1 MPRVTPWSKPPRIV
15 AAALAPAVIGLAA
28 ALGLAAVIG
37 AGGTATR
44 STPIGS
50 AFAAPARLVRL
61 PGMPRPRAG
70 ETDPPEVAIG
80 ERLFL
85 ETRFAQYFAAHMSG
99 VNRPLAQGDPVLAT
113 LPTSDGPLPGP
124 FAGKSMNCR
133 NCHLVDDT
141 AGAPTRTYDDF
152 SRQSLVPLRED
163 GQVHTPRNT
172 PTLVNAL
179 LPRSVPFFLHFDGEF
194 TTPEDLVIGTMTG
207 RNFGWLPLE
216 APQAFAHIARVIRED
231 DGTDELG
238 AQYGGSY
245 RKILAGTDPSIPA
258 ELLLPPAFRIDV
270 ASATDGDIVA
280 AVAKLITAYMQS
292 LTFANTSPYDV
303 FLAKNG
309 LPAGPDPGET
319 DLAYSRRLRDAVN
332 ALTNPVYVGPE
343 DGAFTEHDQE
353 FVFGAEELTG
363 LKIFLREPLPQT
375 LAGDPRY
382 PSTRTGNCI
391 ACHPAPRF
399 TDSSFHNIGATQD
412 QYDADH
418 GDGAFRRLF
427 IPDLAYRNA
436 RYDDYLPPTPQHPL
450 ATGAFR
456 SGSADLGV
464 WNVFANP
471 DIPAPQETLNAL
483 LNPDGLAPADALRGL
498 IGYFKTPT
506 LRDLGQSGPYL
517 HTGRMR
523 TLEEVLELYDTMSDE
538 QRDGR
543 VRNGSPELAG
553 IFFAEDPS
561 ADKEP
566 VAAFL
571 RSLNED
577 YN

>member
-1 MPRVTPWSKPPRIV
+1 MISRSKPPRVV
-15 AAALAPAVIGLAA
+15 AASWLVLVAAV
-28 ALGLAAVIG
+28 LGLTAVLG

-44 STPIGS
+44 NTPVGS
-50 AFAAPARLVRL
+50 GFFAPARLVRL
-61 PGMPRPRAG
+61 ESSSARPRAG
-70 ETDPPEVAIG
+70 KTDPPEVTIG

-85 ETRFAQYFAAHMSG
+85 ETRFARYFAAHMNG
-99 VNRPLAQGDPVLAT
+99 INQPLVAGDPALAA

-141 AGAPTRTYDDF
+141 ANAPTRTYDDF

-163 GQVHTPRNT
+163 GQEHTPRNS

-179 LPRSVPFFLHFDGEF
+179 LPHSGPLFLHFDGEF
-194 TTPEDLVIGTMTG
+194 TTPEDLVVGTLAG

-216 APQAFAHIARVIRED
+216 APQAIAHIARVIRED
-231 DGTDELG
+231 DGTD
-238 AQYGGSY
+238 GGSY

-258 ELLLPPAFRIDV
+258 ELLLPPSYRIDV
-270 ASATDGDIVA
+270 TTASDADVVA
-280 AVAKLITAYMQS
+280 AVARLITAYMAS
-292 LTFANTSPYDV
+292 LTFTNTSPYDV
-303 FLAKNG
+303 FLAKNS
-309 LPAGPDPGET
+309 LPVGPDPGET
-319 DLAYSRRLRDAVN
+319 DLAYSRRLRGAVN
-332 ALTNPVYVGPE
+332 ALTNPRFVGPE
-343 DGAFTEHDQE
+343 DGSFAEHDQD
-353 FVFGAEELTG
+353 FVFGPEELTG

-375 LAGDPRY
+375 ADGDPRFL
-382 PSTRTGNCI
+382 STRTGNCV
-391 ACHPAPRF
+391 ACHPAPGF
-399 TDSSFHNIGATQD
+399 TDHSFHNIGATQD
-412 QYDADH
+412 LYDSEN
-418 GDGAFRRLF
+418 GEGAFARLL
-427 IPDLAYRNA
+427 IPDLDYRNA
-436 RYDDYLPPTPQHPL
+436 RYDDYLPPTPRHPS
-450 ATGAFR
+450 ASGAFKN
-456 SGSADLGV
+456 GSADLGV
-464 WNVFANP
+464 WNVFGNP
-471 DIPAPQETLNAL
+471 DIPAPQSALNAL
-483 LNPDGLAPADALRGL
+483 LNPDVRSPADALRGL

-523 TLEEVLELYDTMSDE
+523 TLEEVLELYDTMSDK

>member
-1 MPRVTPWSKPPRIV
+1 M
-15 AAALAPAVIGLAA
+15 AAVLLALVLLG
-28 ALGLAAVIG
+28 ALG
-37 AGGTATR
+37 AGDTATR
-44 STPIGS
+44 P
-50 AFAAPARLVRL
+50 APVDVDRPHAVRVARRGAPTL
-61 PGMPRPRAG
+61 PPRTADV
-70 ETDPPEVAIG
+70 DPPEVQIG

-85 ETRFAQYFAAHMSG
+85 ETRFAQFFATHMTG
-99 VNRPLAQGDPVLAT
+99 INAPLTEGDPVLAT

-141 AGAPTRTYDDF
+141 AGAQTRTYCDY

-163 GQVHTPRNT
+163 GQLHTPRNS
-172 PTLVNAL
+172 PTLVNGL
-179 LPRSVPFFLHFDGEF
+179 LPRSGPLFLHFDGEF
-194 TTPEDLVIGTMTG
+194 TTPEDLVIATMTG

-216 APQAFAHIARVIRED
+216 VPQATAHVARVIRED
-231 DGTDELG
+231 DGTGDL
-238 AQYGGSY
+238 ARQYGGAYS
-245 RKILAGTDPSIPA
+245 IVLAGTDPSIPA
-258 ELLLPPAFRIDV
+258 QLVLPPEYRIDV
-270 ASATDGDIVA
+270 ASASDGDIVGA
-280 AVAKLITAYMQS
+280 IAKLITAYMQS
-292 LTFANTSPYDV
+292 LTFTNTSPYDV

-309 LPAGPDPGET
+309 LPAAPNPGES

-332 ALTNPVYVGPE
+332 ALAAPQFVGPE
-343 DGAFTEHDQE
+343 DGAFTEHDQP
-353 FVFGAEELTG
+353 FVFGQQELTG

-375 LAGDPRY
+375 SAGDPRY

-391 ACHPAPRF
+391 ACHPAPHF
-399 TDSSFHNIGATQD
+399 TDFSFHNIGSTQD
-412 QYDADH
+412 LYDAQN
-418 GDGAFRRLF
+418 GDGAFRSLF
-427 IPDLAYRNA
+427 IPDLDYRNA
-436 RYDDYLPPTPQHPL
+436 RYDQYLPPTPQHPS
-450 ATGAFR
+450 A
-456 SGSADLGV
+456 SGVFKNDPSDLGV

-471 DIPAPQETLNAL
+471 DFPAPQEALNTL
-483 LNPDGLAPADALRGL
+483 LNTEGKAPADALRGL

-523 TLEEVLELYDTMSDE
+523 TLEEVLELYDTMSDL